1 MEGKWEKWVSVL
13 KEDTYALYLASR
25 DRRVPWAAK
34 IVLIVVVAY
43 ALSPIDLIPDF
54 IPVLGYLDD
63 MILLPLGIALAIR
76 LIPDEVWEECK
87 AEARS
92 RLNSDLPSSRAAA
105 IVIVII
111 WLTTICLVVWV
122 VWSSLKPHSN
132 VVPNRVLQLS
142 GIKVPLLSHS
152 SIRQAV
158 HQHCTYPPMIS
169 RQFDVKISR
178 TVLLGYSRHIWSAN
192 V

>member
-92 RLNSDLPSSRAAA
+92 RLNSGLPSSRAAA

-142 GIKVPLLSHS
+142 SLKVPLVSHS
-152 SIRQAV
+152 SIRQAL
-158 HQHCTYPPMIS
+158 HQHCTCPPMIS
-169 RQFDVKISR
+169 RQFDVEISR
-178 TVLLGYSRHIWSAN
+178 TVLSGIAHLFGQ
-192 V
+192 